1 MNKHLEDKKMSLI
14 LLIIS
19 FATYTI
25 IGFTR
30 NAYAAAIAGIVE
42 EGYFT
47 KVDSG
52 IIMSSF
58 NITYCL
64 SQIIGSYF
72 VDKISPFKII
82 SAGVIV
88 TIFAN
93 IAMSISP
100 TFWVIFIARGLC
112 GIAQFGIWPSL
123 LKIVAEY
130 VNDSYRRK
138 WMYIMPLGITCGN
151 IVSYL
156 IAALVNNWRDLFALS
171 YILLAISIIA
181 FIVIVFFSN
190 KKAVD
195 KLPVVTN
202 ETKKASTQNS
212 SDNIGL
218 FKLMISSGAILLIIP
233 TVAKSLINAGINS
246 WMPTMIME
254 SYNVSSGFSST
265 LTALSTCANLAAV
278 LWVVLLYPK
287 IFKLPTTMVGILF
300 LFSLPLLIIL
310 SFIGHIPLILVV
322 ILITLINTFKNSI
335 HQFSAVEIPAA
346 YTKYNKAG
354 MVAGIINAFATFSG
368 VIANILYGYTA
379 ENFGWNVTVISWGV
393 LALIGLIFSFITT
406 PIWKKFWNIN

>member
-202 ETKKASTQNS
+202 ETKKTTTQNS